1 MRYLLLLTAFT
12 ALAQDAPPSG
22 EEQDRILL
30 AMQRYA
36 AQYVS
41 NLPNFLC
48 DQVTRQLDAG
58 TKSKRWHKGDTLV
71 SKLTFNQGEE
81 HRTLDTVNGKPVK
94 PGSSHLR
101 TPLVTEGEFGIL
113 LSRVLGPESEAVFT
127 WRGWETLRGQRLAVF
142 DYTVDREHSTLTL
155 RLSDLAK
162 AVIPYTG
169 SLYADPDNG
178 AVYRITDDATA
189 IPAELRTREIST
201 VIDYSETDIGGAKYL
216 LPMEASVSLLLD
228 GKRVRNE
235 IEFQDYRKFAADSVI
250 TFGPADGDAAKPPE
264 PPKE

>member
-1 MRYLLLLTAFT
+1 MRYLLIFVALTAS
-12 ALAQDAPPSG
+12 AQDAAPTG
-22 EEQDRILL
+22 AEQDRILL
-30 AMQRYA
+30 AMENYA

-48 DQVTRQLDAG
+48 NQVTRQLEAG
-58 TKSKRWHKGDTLV
+58 TKSKRWHKGDTLL
-71 SKLTFNQGEE
+71 SKLTFNQGQE
-81 HRTLDTVNGKPVK
+81 HRTLDSVNGKPVK

-127 WRGWETLRGQRLAVF
+127 WRGWETLRGQRLAAF
-142 DYTVDREHSTLTL
+142 DYTVDRAHSTLTL
-155 RLSDLAK
+155 RLSDLAT
-162 AVIPYTG
+162 AVIPYSG
-169 SLYADPDNG
+169 SVYADPVTG
-178 AVYRITDDATA
+178 AVWRITDDATQ
-189 IPAELRTREIST
+189 IPAQLHTREIST

-216 LPMEASVSLLLD
+216 LPIEASVSLLLE

-250 TFGPADGDAAKPPE
+250 TFGPPDSPPA
-264 PPKE
+264 PPNH